1 MTGNKTITASFQSV
15 PKAKALA
22 HWKFDETSGTIAHDS
37 MGSFDGTLS
46 PAGAAFV
53 SGGVSSGALSL
64 SKTYNGFVNMGN
76 LVGLANTDFSLVAWV
91 KMTAGDTSDAVLLAK
106 HAAYTRNGYVLI
118 VNSIG
123 TRLPNN
129 KAAFIDGGSGV
140 AAYTPE
146 ETPYSTTS
154 VNDGNWHQVVAVYEQ
169 GGMRSIYVDGAPA
182 EDSKLSQPFNQN
194 SVAFLIGG
202 VNYSGVPTGRFDGL
216 IDEVQIYN
224 YALASSEVDFLF
236 QNPAQEIAPHDL
248 PSGQWRL
255 NTIAG
260 IGGTITRNPDLPK
273 YANGAAVTVTAAPNA
288 GFAFS
293 GWSGDATGTTNP
305 ITITM
310 TGNQTVTASF
320 AEIPARILAVVNPD
334 PKQEGLKINFDLQLI
349 SQGGVGG
356 MNFVLHYSQDY
367 LKEPKLDWSS
377 TVGSALDQVNYD
389 TPGGIRATFAL
400 PATAVPGGT
409 QRVAS
414 VSFRT
419 HSIPSDLNTDL
430 GLELSDI
437 SSPTNDSIKSG
448 NAGRNS
454 TARILLRQV
463 IGDNN
468 ASNRLDVGDATI
480 MQRLLTGL
488 EQERS
493 WDVTGN
499 DVNANTS
506 LDSGDVIKVLRVV
519 ANIDPQPAPQ
529 SASSGPS
536 RLANAGRG
544 KAGPAGGSL
553 VLGRVYAR
561 TVRVHGGGR
570 GVGPAGLAYNEQ

>member
-37 MGSFDGTLS
+37 MGSFDGKLS

-64 SKTYNGFVNMGN
+64 SKTSNGFVNMGN
-76 LVGLANTDFSLVAWV
+76 LLGLANTDFSLVAWV

-129 KAAFIDGGSGV
+129 KAAFIEGGSGV

-216 IDEVQIYN
+216 IDDAQIYN
-224 YALASSEVDFLF
+224 YALASSEVNFLF
-236 QNPAQEIAPHDL
+236 QHPGQEIAPHEL
-248 PSGQWRL
+248 PPGQWRL

-260 IGGTITRNPDLPK
+260 AGGTITRDPDLAK
-273 YANGAAVTVTAAPNA
+273 YTTGASVTLTAVPDT
-288 GFAFS
+288 GFTFA
-293 GWSGDATGTTNP
+293 GWSGDATGTNNP

-310 TGNQTVTASF
+310 TGNKTVSASF
-320 AEIPARILAVVNPD
+320 QSVPKAKALAHW
-334 PKQEGLKINFDLQLI
+334 KFDETSGTI
-349 SQGGVGG
+349 AHDS
-356 MNFVLHYSQDY
+356 M
-367 LKEPKLDWSS
+367 
-377 TVGSALDQVNYD
+377 GSFD
-389 TPGGIRATFAL
+389 
-400 PATAVPGGT
+400 GT
-409 QRVAS
+409 
-414 VSFRT
+414 
-419 HSIPSDLNTDL
+419 
-430 GLELSDI
+430 LS
-437 SSPTNDSIKSG
+437 
-448 NAGRNS
+448 
-454 TARILLRQV
+454 
-463 IGDNN
+463 
-468 ASNRLDVGDATI
+468 
-480 MQRLLTGL
+480 
-488 EQERS
+488 
-493 WDVTGN
+493 
-499 DVNANTS
+499 
-506 LDSGDVIKVLRVV
+506 
-519 ANIDPQPAPQ
+519 
-529 SASSGPS
+529 
-536 RLANAGRG
+536 
-544 KAGPAGGSL
+544 PAGAAFVSEI
-553 VLGRVYAR
+553 GRASCR
-561 TVRVHGGGR
+561 ERV
-570 GVGPAGLAYNEQ
+570 